1 MSIVAY
7 SFWSPT
13 CGPCKHIKP
22 ALAQMAEDFPAI
34 AWESINTQADPKG
47 MARALGVQLVP
58 TVVVAKNGVEIGR
71 HSGTN
76 VIMYYSLLRK
86 ALAAP

>member
-1 MSIVAY
+1 
-7 SFWSPT
+7 
-13 CGPCKHIKP
+13 
-22 ALAQMAEDFPAI
+22 MAEDFPAV
-34 AWESINTQADPKG
+34 AWQSINTQEDPTG
-47 MARALGVQLVP
+47 MARALGVKAVP

-86 ALAAP
+86 ALAA

>member
-1 MSIVAY
+1 MSVVAY

-22 ALAQMAEDFPAI
+22 ALEQMKEDFPAV
-34 AWESINTQADPKG
+34 AWQSINTQEDPTG
-47 MARALGVQLVP
+47 LARALRVQAVP
-58 TVVVAKNGVEIGR
+58 TVVVAKNGVEIGS

-86 ALAAP
+86 AVSA

>member
-1 MSIVAY
+1 MSVIAY

-13 CGPCKHIKP
+13 CGPCKNIKP
-22 ALAQMAEDFPAI
+22 ALAQMAEDFPAVK
-34 AWESINTQADPKG
+34 WESINTQEDTAG
-47 MARALGVQLVP
+47 TARTFRVQAVP
-58 TVVVAKNGVEIGR
+58 TVVVTKNGVEVGR

-86 ALAAP
+86 AIAV

>member
-1 MSIVAY
+1 MSVVAY

-22 ALAQMAEDFPAI
+22 ALEQMAEDFPAV
-34 AWESINTQADPKG
+34 AWQSINTQDDKAG
-47 MARALGVQLVP
+47 MAKALRVQAVP

-86 ALAAP
+86 ALAA

>member
-1 MSIVAY
+1 MSAVAY
-7 SFWSPT
+7 HFWSPT

-22 ALAQMAEDFPAI
+22 AIEQMKEDFPAI
-34 AWESINTQADPKG
+34 TWETVNTHDDNKG
-47 MARALGVQLVP
+47 IARTLGVQAVP
-58 TVVVAKNGVEIGR
+58 TVVVHKNGVEIGR

-86 ALAAP
+86 ALAA

>member
-1 MSIVAY
+1 MSVVAY

-22 ALAQMAEDFPAI
+22 ALAQMAEDFPAV
-34 AWESINTQADPKG
+34 AWQSINTQEDPAG
-47 MARALGVQLVP
+47 MARALGVKAVP

-86 ALAAP
+86 ALAA

>member
-1 MSIVAY
+1 
-7 SFWSPT
+7 
-13 CGPCKHIKP
+13 
-22 ALAQMAEDFPAI
+22 
-34 AWESINTQADPKG
+34 
-47 MARALGVQLVP
+47 MARALGVKAVP
-58 TVVVAKNGVEIGR
+58 TVVVAKNGAEIGR

>member
-22 ALAQMAEDFPAI
+22 ALAQMAEDFPAVV
-34 AWESINTQADPKG
+34 WQSINTHED
-47 MARALGVQLVP
+47 RTGVAPAMGVKAVP
-58 TVVVAKNGVEIGR
+58 TVVVVKNGVEIGR

-86 ALAAP
+86 ALAA

>member
-1 MSIVAY
+1 MSVIAY
-7 SFWSPT
+7 NFWSPT
-13 CGPCKHIKP
+13 CGPCKNIKP
-22 ALAQMAEDFPAI
+22 ALEQMKEDFPAVG
-34 AWESINTQADPKG
+34 WQSINMQDDRTG
-47 MARALGVQLVP
+47 MARALGVQAVP

>member
-1 MSIVAY
+1 MSAIAY
-7 SFWSPT
+7 HFWSPT

-22 ALAQMAEDFPAI
+22 AIEQMKEDFPAI
-34 AWESINTQADPKG
+34 TWETVNTHDDNKG
-47 MARALGVQLVP
+47 IARRMGVQAVP
-58 TVVVAKNGVEIGR
+58 TVVVHKDGVEIGR

-86 ALAAP
+86 ALL

>member
-1 MSIVAY
+1 MIVIAY
-7 SFWSPT
+7 NFWSPT
-13 CGPCKHIKP
+13 CGPCKNIKP
-22 ALAQMAEDFPAI
+22 ALEQMKEDFPAV
-34 AWESINTQADPKG
+34 AWQSINTQEDPTG
-47 MARALGVQLVP
+47 MARALRVQAVP

>member
-22 ALAQMAEDFPAI
+22 ALAQMAEDFPAV
-34 AWESINTQADPKG
+34 AWQSINTHDDKTGTAPTMNVK
-47 MARALGVQLVP
+47 AVP
-58 TVVVAKNGVEIGR
+58 TVVVTKNGVEIGR

-86 ALAAP
+86 ALAA

>member
-1 MSIVAY
+1 MSVIAY
-7 SFWSPT
+7 NFWSPT
-13 CGPCKHIKP
+13 CGPCKNIKP
-22 ALAQMAEDFPAI
+22 ALEQMKEDFPAVG
-34 AWESINTQADPKG
+34 WQSINVQDDPTG
-47 MARALGVQLVP
+47 MARALGVKAVP

-76 VIMYYSLLRK
+76 VIMYYSLLRR